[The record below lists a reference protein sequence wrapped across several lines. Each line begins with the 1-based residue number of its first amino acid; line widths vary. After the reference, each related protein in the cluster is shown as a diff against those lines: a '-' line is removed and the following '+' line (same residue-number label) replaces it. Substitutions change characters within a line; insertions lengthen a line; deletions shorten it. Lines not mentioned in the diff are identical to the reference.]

1 LTDKTNLAN
10 VGNERNEDLLKD
22 IQDLKNKVTKLNDTN
37 DGLRREAVTELQ
49 TSNEKIEHLNQSY
62 DNKLSDLKDNI

>member
-1 LTDKTNLAN
+1 MTDKTNLAN